1 MTRKLG
7 INMDFS
13 RDITPHEAIDLIAKT
28 GFEAT
33 FTLEYDTEKV
43 RELKEHTDRCG
54 ISFETIHAP
63 FDGINAMWESTE
75 DEPDIMKRMK
85 AAISAA
91 GENAVPIVIIHVSSG
106 WDPPSINDAGLARF
120 DALVDYAKEKGV
132 TVAFENLRVLGNVAY
147 FTDRYRYNENVRF
160 CFDAGHEHCNTK
172 TVSWIDIFGKRLI
185 TTHIHDNF
193 GRGEDVGENFDMH
206 LLPFDGNYDYENMMH
221 RLDKY
226 SYSGTLML
234 EVFTSKKEE
243 YLKMTPEDF
252 LREAYL
258 RLEKISKL

>member
-1 MTRKLG
+1 MKRKLG

-13 RDITPHEAIDLIAKT
+13 CDITQHEAIDLIAKT
-28 GFEAT
+28 GFNAT
-33 FTLEYDTEKV
+33 FTLEYDTKKV
-43 RELKEHTDRCG
+43 KELKEHTDRLG
-54 ISFETIHAP
+54 IFFETIHAP
-63 FDGINAMWESTE
+63 FDGINAMWESE
-75 DEPDIMKRMK
+75 DDEPDIMKRMK
-85 AAISAA
+85 SAISAA
-91 GENAVPIVIIHVSSG
+91 GENAIPIVIIHVSSG
-106 WDPPSINDAGLARF
+106 WVPPSINDKGLARF
-120 DALVDYAKEKGV
+120 DALVDYAKTMGV

-172 TVSWIDIFGKRLI
+172 TISWIDIFGDRLV

-206 LLPFDGNYDYENMMH
+206 LLPFDGNYDYENMMR

-234 EVFTSKKEE
+234 EVFMSRKEE
-243 YLKMTPEDF
+243 YAKMQPTEF
-252 LREAYL
+252 LAEAYS
-258 RLEKISKL
+258 RIKKISEF